1 MPIARADFIRN
12 TLLFLAIG
20 TLTLFLIVGVSL
32 WLSARSQEYFEE
44 VVAARSIRSA
54 SADLMAVMQDAET
67 GQRGYL
73 LTGAE
78 EYLAPYREAMA
89 EFEPRLAD
97 LAAASAFDPEF
108 APLRAALEGPL
119 RAKVEEMARAVDLM
133 RGGRPQDALALVR
146 QGEGKRLM
154 DEIRTLMDQMLGRSE
169 AQLRGAMQAQSSTA
183 ALLFWVTLG
192 GAAVIVLVAGGAAW
206 TIAQYTRE
214 LIAAQAEV
222 QAANAGLE
230 ERVAERTTDLM
241 RANEE
246 IQRFA
251 YIVTHDLRAPLVN
264 IMGFTAELEAT
275 VKPITAFVE
284 AEGEAAESLRAEA
297 RTAAAEDLPEA
308 LSFIRSST
316 RKMDGLINAILKI
329 SREGR
334 RVPQP
339 ERIELKALLEA
350 TAASVHHQAAAEGG
364 SIDVAAEG
372 LPPIVS
378 DRLSLEQILGNLF
391 DNAIKYRSP
400 DRPVRITATA
410 RRAAAGRFRIEIA
423 DNGRG
428 IAPQDHERVFE
439 LFRRSGTQDQP
450 GEGIGLA
457 HVRTLARALGGDIT
471 LASVLGEGSTFTI
484 ILPADIRAL
493 RRSMPT

>member
-133 RGGRPQDALALVR
+133 RSGRREAALALVQ

-154 DEIRTLMDQMLGRSE
+154 DEIRALMDQMLGRSE

-372 LPPIVS
+372 LPRSSATGCRWSRSWATCSTTRSSTAARTGRSGSPPRRGARRRGAFAS
-378 DRLSLEQILGNLF
+378 RLPTTAGASRRRTTNGCSNCS
-391 DNAIKYRSP
+391 AAPAPRTSRAKASASPMCARSP
-400 DRPVRITATA
+400 VPWAATS
-410 RRAAAGRFRIEIA
+410 RSPRSSERAA
-423 DNGRG
+423 
-428 IAPQDHERVFE
+428 
-439 LFRRSGTQDQP
+439 RS
-450 GEGIGLA
+450 
-457 HVRTLARALGGDIT
+457 R
-471 LASVLGEGSTFTI
+471 
-484 ILPADIRAL
+484 
-493 RRSMPT
+493 